1 MRDEHQS
8 IEVAKL
14 AMSMGDKNINVSLT
28 DKSVVNGPGAGKADG
43 RTILHFAVTTGW
55 KDMVQFLAENGANL
69 DVADRYG
76 MTPLM
81 LAMGDPESRYYR
93 SIGIGRYD
101 DRYRRIPANEE
112 MEALLLKLG
121 AKPFTGKRV
130 RKGSVD

>member
-1 MRDEHQS
+1 
-8 IEVAKL
+8 
-14 AMSMGDKNINVSLT
+14 MGDKNINVSLT

-101 DRYRRIPANEE
+101 DRYRRIPANKDIEE
-112 MEALLLKLG
+112 LLLKLG